1 MGDDLRAEI
10 ERRYREDP
18 GFCRAALASELGVSR
33 TTIKK
38 HLRRIR
44 EGVATRKP
52 AAAAQ
57 PACGVRTVSLEALV
71 EQERLDVRRIIAQ
84 AVAAIPDGELAYDE
98 TLRRDLRISS
108 DKWRDAARDPQFEEL
123 RATLPNRKVVWGR
136 AKTIRKLKEQD
147 GVT

>member
-1 MGDDLRAEI
+1 MEI
-10 ERRYREDP
+10 DVRSEVERRYREDP
-18 GFCRAALASELGVSR
+18 KFCRAALASELNVSR

-44 EGVATRKP
+44 AGIPP
-52 AAAAQ
+52 A
-57 PACGVRTVSLEALV
+57 PAPASACALRTIGLESLI

-84 AVAAIPDGELAYDE
+84 AIESIPEGELAYEE

-108 DKWRDAARDPQFEEL
+108 DKWREAARDPQFEAH

-136 AKTIRKLKEQD
+136 PRTIRELKKQD
-147 GVT
+147 GVQ